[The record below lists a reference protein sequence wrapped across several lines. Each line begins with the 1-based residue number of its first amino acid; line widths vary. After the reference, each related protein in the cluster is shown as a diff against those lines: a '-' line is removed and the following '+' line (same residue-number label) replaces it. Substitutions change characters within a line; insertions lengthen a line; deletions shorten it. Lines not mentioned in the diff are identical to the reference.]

1 MSFLKSISYN
11 LSLYQNKIV
20 TVIEL
25 RHENEQNIMIYS
37 RWKKFQKIFC
47 EEISN
52 NCKLLISHILPK
64 KKLQNVDAEFT

>member
-1 MSFLKSISYN
+1 MSFLKFISYN

-25 RHENEQNIMIYS
+25 RYENEQNIMIYS

-47 EEISN
+47 EEVLN
-52 NCKLLISHILPK
+52 NCKLLVSHILPK
-64 KKLQNVDAEFT
+64 KKLQKVDAEFT